1 MAAVKKK
8 GTRSPVVKAPY
19 LSVILPV
26 FNEEESLSIQ
36 YKAVNDAVKKIGKSY
51 EIIFVDDGSID
62 SSYEILKGISAKD
75 KNVKLVQFRR
85 NFGQTA
91 AMAAGIDH
99 STGEIIVFMDSDL
112 QNEPEDIIKLLEK
125 IDEGYDVV
133 SGWRANRQDK
143 LISRKIPSKIANWL
157 IAKVTGVSL
166 HDLGCS
172 LKAYRGEVLRQV
184 NLYGEMHRFIPVHA
198 SWIGAKITEVPVGH
212 HARQFGKSKYGIK
225 RTFKVILD
233 LVTVKF
239 MGSYSTKPI
248 YIFGGTGVVIFILGI
263 LSGISVIFMKVAGG
277 VDMSGNPL
285 LILTV
290 LLVIIGVLF
299 LQMGI
304 IAEIMIR
311 IYHESKEM
319 PPYRV
324 RETVNIDNK

>member
-1 MAAVKKK
+1 MAAEKKRGAK
-8 GTRSPVVKAPY
+8 SPASKKPY
-19 LSVILPV
+19 LSVVLPV
-26 FNEEESLSIQ
+26 YNEEESLSLQ
-36 YKAVNDAVKKIGKSY
+36 YKAVSEAVKKIGKTY
-51 EIIFVDDGSID
+51 EVIFVDDGSSD
-62 SSYEILKGISAKD
+62 SSYDILKNISAKD

-99 STGEIIVFMDSDL
+99 SRGEIIVFMDSDL

-157 IAKVTGVSL
+157 IAKVTGVAL

-212 HARQFGKSKYGIK
+212 HARQFGKSKYGIR

-233 LVTVKF
+233 LITVKF

-248 YIFGGTGVVIFILGI
+248 YIFGGTGVVILLLGLI
-263 LSGISVIFMKVAGG
+263 SGISVIAMKFFLQHN
-277 VDMSGNPL
+277 MIRNPL
-285 LILTV
+285 LLLTV
-290 LLVIIGVLF
+290 MFIIVGVLF
-299 LQMGI
+299 IQMGI
-304 IAEIMIR
+304 LAEIMIR
-311 IYHESKEM
+311 VYHESQKM
-319 PPYRV
+319 PPYRIK
-324 RETVNIDNK
+324 ETVNMD

>member
-1 MAAVKKK
+1 MAAVKKSGK
-8 GTRSPVVKAPY
+8 PAVKKAPY
-19 LSVILPV
+19 LSVVLPV
-26 FNEEESLSIQ
+26 YNEEESLALQ
-36 YKAVNDAVKKIGKSY
+36 HKAVTEAVKKLNKTY
-51 EIIFVDDGSID
+51 EIIFVDDGSVD
-62 SSYEILKGISAKD
+62 SSYEILKSISSKD
-75 KNVKLVQFRR
+75 KSVKLVRFRR

-99 STGEIIVFMDSDL
+99 SKGEIIVFMDSDL
-112 QNEPEDIIKLLEK
+112 QNEPGDIGKLLEK
-125 IDEGYDVV
+125 IEEGYDVV

-198 SWIGAKITEVPVGH
+198 SWIGARITEVPVGH
-212 HARQFGKSKYGIK
+212 HARQFGQSKYGIR

-233 LVTVKF
+233 LITVKF

-248 YIFGGTGVVIFILGI
+248 YIFGGTGVVIFLLGL
-263 LSGISVIFMKVAGG
+263 LSGVSVVVMKIVADT
-277 VDMSGNPL
+277 DMSGNPL
-285 LILTV
+285 IILTV
-290 LLVIIGVLF
+290 LLLIIGILF
-299 LQMGI
+299 VQMGI

-311 IYHESKEM
+311 IYHESQKM
-319 PPYRV
+319 PPYRI
-324 RETVNIDNK
+324 RETINID